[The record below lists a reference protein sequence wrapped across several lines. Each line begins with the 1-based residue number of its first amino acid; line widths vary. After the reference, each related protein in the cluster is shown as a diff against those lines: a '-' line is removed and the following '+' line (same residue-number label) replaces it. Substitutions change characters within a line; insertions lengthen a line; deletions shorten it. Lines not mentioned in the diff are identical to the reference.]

1 MYICTLRFSKTL
13 IYMGKLSY
21 KTVSANR
28 KTVTKDWVL
37 IDASDIS
44 LGRTAS
50 VVAGL
55 LRGKHKSNFTPH
67 VDCGD
72 NVVVINADKIKLT
85 GDKWSQKEYISH
97 SGYPGGQKIKTA
109 QQVFDKNPSD
119 LIEKAVKGM
128 LPKNKLGSAIFKN
141 LRVYDDEDK
150 NNEWLM
156 IKQKNVVDSWGG
168 FDIFDPKTNEHL
180 GTIRRKFWK
189 SLFRTKWELLD
200 SQGQNIG
207 VMQEDSLGY
216 AIARRVF
223 LAILPKKYTISTIG
237 NNHPITMRQ
246 KFNPIIRKLV
256 VNIPPSHTFDRRY
269 IAGLAIVVAALDGR
283 GQR

>member
-97 SGYPGGQKIKTA
+97 SGYPGGQKIITA
-109 QQVFDKNPSD
+109 DKLHKKNNIK
-119 LIEKAVKGM
+119 LVENAVKGM
-128 LPKNKLGSAIFKN
+128 LPKNKLGAELYRN
-141 LRVYDDEDK
+141 LKVFPQAEHTH
-150 NNEWLM
+150 EA
-156 IKQKNVVDSWGG
+156 QK
-168 FDIFDPKTNEHL
+168 PKL
-180 GTIRRKFWK
+180 IDLKAK
-189 SLFRTKWELLD
+189 
-200 SQGQNIG
+200 I
-207 VMQEDSLGY
+207 
-216 AIARRVF
+216 
-223 LAILPKKYTISTIG
+223 
-237 NNHPITMRQ
+237 
-246 KFNPIIRKLV
+246 
-256 VNIPPSHTFDRRY
+256 
-269 IAGLAIVVAALDGR
+269 
-283 GQR
+283 